1 MVTRGKGAIMNEA
14 ATRRP
19 RIRVLIAAGNGL
31 FRSGLASLL
40 AKEPDIE
47 VVAEAPSAGSGV
59 QLASQLRPD
68 VVLVSL
74 PLSDLKGSEATSAI
88 LQRSP
93 TTRVLAFIVPPNR
106 NHISEW
112 DEIER
117 VIRAGASGFLAR
129 DTPIDEIV
137 TAVRAAAAD
146 SRRLVPQTVEE
157 VLAALHRA
165 DAAREQRPGVDRLP
179 PRELEVLRL
188 IGRGL
193 DNEEIADRIGTSP
206 PRVKQLVSSILRKLG
221 PPDR

>member
-1 MVTRGKGAIMNEA
+1 MDEA
-14 ATRRP
+14 AIRGP
-19 RIRVLIAAGNGL
+19 RIRVLIVAGNDL
-31 FRSGLASLL
+31 FRSGLSALL

-47 VVAEAPSAGSGV
+47 VVAQAPSGRSGV

-74 PLSDLKGSEATSAI
+74 RLSDLKGSEATREI

-106 NHISEW
+106 DESSDW

-117 VIRAGASGFLAR
+117 VIRAGASGLLAR

-146 SRRLVPQTVEE
+146 SRRLVPRTVAG

-165 DAAREQRPGVDRLP
+165 DASRQQHPGVDRLSQ
-179 PRELEVLRL
+179 RELEVLRL
-188 IGRGL
+188 ISRGL
-193 DNEEIADRIGTSP
+193 DNDEIADRLRTSP
-206 PRVKQLVSSILRKLG
+206 QSVEQLVSSILIKLG
-221 PPDR
+221 LPDR

>member
-1 MVTRGKGAIMNEA
+1 VNEA
-14 ATRRP
+14 ATRSP
-19 RIRVLIAAGNGL
+19 RIRVLIVAGNDL
-31 FRSGLASLL
+31 FRSGLAWVL

-47 VVAEAPSAGSGV
+47 VVAEAPSGRSGA

-68 VVLVSL
+68 VALVSVRM
-74 PLSDLKGSEATSAI
+74 SDLKGPEATRGI

-93 TTRVLAFIVPPNR
+93 TTRVLAFIVPPNKDE
-106 NHISEW
+106 SPEW

-117 VIRAGASGFLAR
+117 VIQAGASGFLAM

-146 SRRLVPQTVEE
+146 SRRLVPRTVEE

-165 DAAREQRPGVDRLP
+165 DAARQQHPGVDRLSP
-179 PRELEVLRL
+179 HELELL
-188 IGRGL
+188 HWIARGL
-193 DNEEIADRIGTSP
+193 DNEEIANRIGTSP
-206 PRVKQLVSSILRKLG
+206 PRAKQLVSSILRKLG